1 MGNVIFFLFVLL
13 TAKSNIHRFEER
25 LLQMI
30 GGMVLGTNP
39 TQHLELQANS
49 LVAVLLHPSTDM
61 NYANIVVTE
70 GLKFKFFNT

>member
-1 MGNVIFFLFVLL
+1 LRRI
-13 TAKSNIHRFEER
+13 
-25 LLQMI
+25 I
-30 GGMVLGTNP
+30 G
-39 TQHLELQANS
+39 QELQANS